1 MHGTAVKKKNVRT
14 IVCMKG
20 CAEGATV
27 RSPENSVHMVLL
39 LQGTLHMVLLLQG
52 TLHIR
57 LYNIKNSSEV
67 GSEGCVVCLQCLR
80 HLVLVRY
87 RGMI

>member
-27 RSPENSVHMVLL
+27 RSPENSV
-39 LQGTLHMVLLLQG
+39 HMVLLLQG